1 MSDEF
6 AETTFQTEATAS
18 DAKLGEQTAL
28 ANRVAP
34 DFFQTL
40 RIPILAGRD
49 FSNADAKGNSLVFIV
64 NETLASKYF
73 GSVNVVGKRFST
85 RKESGHPVWGEIVGV
100 TGNVREA
107 SLHEPKP
114 QIYAPFYQ
122 TRVATGVYLMVRST
136 PDPMT
141 VVSAIQDRIWSV
153 DKNQP
158 ITAITTVEERIANVN
173 AAPRSHSLLLGIFG
187 GLGFALALV
196 GVYGVMSYLASLRAR
211 EIGIRMALG
220 ADPAQILRLVIAHG
234 LKLTFAGVCIGVAS
248 GLALTRFMRTFLFG
262 ISATDPLTFVSVA
275 VLLTLV
281 ALVACFIPARR
292 AMIVDPM
299 VALRYE

>member
-1 MSDEF
+1 
-6 AETTFQTEATAS
+6 
-18 DAKLGEQTAL
+18 
-28 ANRVAP
+28 
-34 DFFQTL
+34 
-40 RIPILAGRD
+40 
-49 FSNADAKGNSLVFIV
+49 
-64 NETLASKYF
+64 
-73 GSVNVVGKRFST
+73 
-85 RKESGHPVWGEIVGV
+85 
-100 TGNVREA
+100 
-107 SLHEPKP
+107 
-114 QIYAPFYQ
+114 
-122 TRVATGVYLMVRST
+122 
-136 PDPMT
+136 MT

-158 ITAITTVEERIANVN
+158 ITAITTVEERIANAN

-220 ADPAQILRLVIAHG
+220 AGPAQILRLVIAHG
-234 LKLTFAGVCIGVAS
+234 LKLTFAGVFIGVAS

-281 ALVACFIPARR
+281 ALAACFIPARR